1 MSATPPKIGKF
12 ELLAELGKGG
22 MGVVYEALDPAL
34 DRRVALKTI
43 TAALLSSGESLE
55 RFKREARAAA
65 KLQHPNIVTIYELGE
80 DEGTLYIA
88 MELLAGSDL
97 SQVLGHPPLPSVAR
111 RLDVAIDVCRGL
123 DYAHKNGVVHRD
135 VKPAN
140 IRILPDDTVKIVD
153 FGIARLGDST
163 MTQTGMVL
171 GTPSYLAPEV
181 LAGGRVDHRAD
192 MWAVGVV
199 LYEML
204 AGKRPFSSPTFM
216 SLAYKIVHEP
226 LPPITQ
232 AAPSVPTDVAE
243 VVSRALQKAP
253 GDRFVDLAEMAAA
266 LSACVGRAAPGE
278 PTLDLGTRELRFRQ
292 HLEAARARLRGADL
306 EGALQAARRAQ
317 ALMPARTDVVSLL
330 GEIEGRL
337 EAPHAPPAA
346 GPTMQVSA
354 SDLQPATPLPAEGPP
369 PLPPGASTPVGTT
382 TIITALKTRGAA
394 VFRELATF
402 GEPPGCGTAVLSPR
416 TSVLAAAGT
425 DGAIRL
431 VDLEARRRVAI
442 LRTEMYKRAGHD
454 ARATVLAFTAD
465 GRCLASGHVDGSIRL
480 WNVASAEEIAVK
492 LRHDNAM
499 VGALA
504 FSPDARVLAS
514 GGTDAVLKLWDVR
527 GFAGK
532 EARRELI
539 RQPAGVT
546 ALAYADEGRTL
557 VTGLANR
564 VLRLLDT
571 GTHRLTGTLRGPE
584 AMVSLILPSPDGRRL
599 AVTGQDRAIRLFDLA
614 TRAQVGVVGNHRKPV
629 NSLAFLPGSHYLAS
643 VALENVVQLWDVDSF
658 TLVAG
663 LYGGGDESFAAVVPF
678 GHELLAVA
686 LADGRFRIWGPA
698 SA

>member
-22 MGVVYEALDPAL
+22 MGVVYEALDPNL

-43 TAALLSSGESLE
+43 AAALLSSGETME

-97 SQVLGHPPLPSVAR
+97 SQVLSHPPLPSLAR

-226 LPPITQ
+226 LPPITE

-243 VVSRALQKAP
+243 VVNRALQKGP

-292 HLEAARARLRGADL
+292 HLEAARARLRGSDL
-306 EGALQAARRAQ
+306 EGALQAARQAQ
-317 ALMPARTDVVSLL
+317 ALWPSRTDVVSLL

-337 EAPHAPPAA
+337 EAPHAPPPA
-346 GPTMQVSA
+346 GATMVVA
-354 SDLQPATPLPAEGPP
+354 TEDLHPATPLPPP
-369 PLPPGASTPVGTT
+369 GPLPLPAGAATPVGTT

-416 TSVLAAAGT
+416 ASLLATAGT

-465 GRCLASGHVDGSIRL
+465 GRCLASGHVDGTIRL
-480 WNVASAEEIAVK
+480 WKVAAAEEIPVK

-514 GGTDAVLKLWDVR
+514 GGTDSVLKLWDVR

-546 ALAYADEGRTL
+546 ALAYAEEGRTL

-571 GTHRLTGTLRGPE
+571 TNNRLTGTLRGAE

-599 AVTGQDRAIRLFDLA
+599 AVTGQDRAIRLFDLS

-629 NSLAFLPGSHYLAS
+629 TSLAFLPGSHYLAS

-686 LADGRFRIWGPA
+686 LADGRIRVWGPA
-698 SA
+698 A